1 MIKQQVKTLQLHPA
15 DNMEVWAAAPDREV
29 EVTHSQKLSTVGR
42 PFSDGTQGESS
53 LFAKML
59 NALYRLSHCH

>member
-1 MIKQQVKTLQLHPA
+1 
-15 DNMEVWAAAPDREV
+15 MEVWAAAPDREV
-29 EVTHSQKLSTVGR
+29 EVTHSQNLSAVGR